1 MKKLNQEQQTK
12 VETARA
18 AVIKLQ
24 EAQEII
30 YSDLTKEIGWD
41 NDWLYDYM
49 FNCSTEDEYTFKV
62 RSEIY
67 E

>member
-49 FNCSTEDEYTFKV
+49 FNCSTEDEYTLKV

>member
-12 VETARA
+12 VETERA

-49 FNCSTEDEYTFKV
+49 FNCSEEDEYAIKV
-62 RSEIY
+62 RGEIF

>member
-1 MKKLNQEQQTK
+1 MKKLNQEQQAK
-12 VETARA
+12 VETARE

-24 EAQEII
+24 QAQELI
-30 YSDLTKEIGWD
+30 YSELTEELGWD

-49 FNCSTEDEYTFKV
+49 FNCSAEDEYTLKV
-62 RSEIY
+62 KGEIF

>member
-49 FNCSTEDEYTFKV
+49 FNCSTEDEYTLKV
-62 RSEIY
+62 KGEIF

>member
-1 MKKLNQEQQTK
+1 MKKLNQEQQAK
-12 VETARA
+12 VEIAREEI
-18 AVIKLQ
+18 IKLQ
-24 EAQEII
+24 QAQELI
-30 YSDLTKEIGWD
+30 YSELTEELGWD

-49 FNCSTEDEYTFKV
+49 FNCSTEGEYTLKV

>member
-12 VETARA
+12 VETAKK

-24 EAQEII
+24 EAQETI
-30 YSDLTKEIGWD
+30 YADLCKEIGWD
-41 NDWLYDYM
+41 NDWLYDYIY
-49 FNCSTEDEYTFKV
+49 NCSTEDEYSIKV
-62 RSEIY
+62 RGEIF

>member
-12 VETARA
+12 VETAKE

-49 FNCSTEDEYTFKV
+49 FNCSAEDEYSIKV
-62 RSEIY
+62 RGEIF

>member
-1 MKKLNQEQQTK
+1 MKKLNQEQQAK
-12 VETARA
+12 VEIARK
-18 AVIKLQ
+18 AVIQLQ
-24 EAQEII
+24 QAQEII

-49 FNCSTEDEYTFKV
+49 FNCSTEDEYTLKV